1 VKLAGAEEEEKGVKH
16 VTPQACDPTS
26 IVCSFKL
33 INPRYT
39 HPLYFLEYWEVSSVG
54 IIEWTGTRKGDD
66 VVEWSAGESVSNL
79 LDLSL
84 RIFRS
89 YSKLPVWFRIRTRFR
104 ENF

>member
-1 VKLAGAEEEEKGVKH
+1 VKH
-16 VTPQACDPTS
+16 VTPQACDPIST
-26 IVCSFKL
+26 VCSFKL
-33 INPRYT
+33 INPRYI
-39 HPLYFLEYWEVSSVG
+39 HPLYFLEYWEGSSVG

-89 YSKLPVWFRIRTRFR
+89 YSKSPVWFRIRTRFR